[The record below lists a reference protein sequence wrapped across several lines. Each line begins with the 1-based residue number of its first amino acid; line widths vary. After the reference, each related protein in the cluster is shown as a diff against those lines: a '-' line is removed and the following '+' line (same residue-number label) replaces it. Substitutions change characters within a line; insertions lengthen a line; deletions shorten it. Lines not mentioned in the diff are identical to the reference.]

1 MEKINFRQRR
11 DFSQKISA
19 TFEFIS
25 QNFKSLL
32 KCLLFIVGPIAL
44 IAGILFA
51 YYMQFYFRIIGDSVN
66 GAQDPDALASDM
78 LGEMIFLAIGMGITA
93 SITFIMVITV
103 VYDYIKIYLSQD
115 EAQPIEPGQVL
126 KLLKR
131 DVFRITIGL
140 LVVGLIIWISSFFM
154 ALIPILGIIIFI
166 PLVIYL
172 SVAMSK
178 VFIIMIYEKVN
189 VFNAI
194 SRSFNLISGKWWST
208 FGLLIVCYLIQWV
221 ISFVFVL
228 PTYAVHVVTLYH
240 TLQDGLASFQLSTWE
255 SVLSLV
261 LTSIS
266 IIGAN
271 LLYAIPLIAIA
282 FQYFNLVE
290 MKEGAGLMQE
300 IEQMGKENL
309 VDDQDKY

>member
-1 MEKINFRQRR
+1 
-11 DFSQKISA
+11 
-19 TFEFIS
+19 
-25 QNFKSLL
+25 
-32 KCLLFIVGPIAL
+32 
-44 IAGILFA
+44 
-51 YYMQFYFRIIGDSVN
+51 
-66 GAQDPDALASDM
+66 
-78 LGEMIFLAIGMGITA
+78 
-93 SITFIMVITV
+93 MVITV
-103 VYDYIKIYLSQD
+103 VYDYIKIYISQ
-115 EAQPIEPGQVL
+115 EEVQPIEPGQIL
-126 KLLKR
+126 KLLKK

-140 LVVGLIIWISSFFM
+140 LVVGLIIWLTSLIVF
-154 ALIPILGIIIFI
+154 IPILGIIIFI

-178 VFIIMIYEKVN
+178 VFFIMIYEREN

-208 FGLLIVCYLIQWV
+208 FGLLIVCYLIQSV
-221 ISFVFVL
+221 ISFVLVL
-228 PTYAVHVVTLYH
+228 PTYVVHVVALYH

-255 SVLSLV
+255 SVLSIV

-266 IIGAN
+266 LIGAN
-271 LLYAIPLIAIA
+271 LLYAISLIAIA